1 MASTKTLL
9 KVLLFGSAGAQNCAP
24 HTVDFIMTDGIETLL
39 QIEDDI
45 TKDLAKIGVTVNR
58 RVMDKDAFNTAMVA
72 GDFHMA
78 FSETWGPPYDPH
90 SFAGSWSAPDEAYYA
105 ALKGLPA
112 PNTYDVLMGKIND
125 VLSAPEST
133 RDESWAE
140 ILNILHDAATELPL
154 SGKRIPAVINN
165 RLHGYKQGLQQF
177 DYPLHTLR
185 VGSGSTT
192 INVAPAGQ
200 GGLFAGVGRLDPHS
214 YRPNEF
220 FANNLVYEGLV
231 EYGENGVILP
241 SLAESWTIEDR
252 DDQDAGQVYTFT
264 LRQGVKF
271 HDGSDWDCSVAKLNF
286 DHVFTPPLTTGDWHG
301 WYGVPAQAESW
312 SCVSDFVF
320 EIKTKTNYYPFLQ
333 ELSFIRPM
341 RMLSPAMFVGGA
353 ASDPLTQNSCPTG
366 WVNATLGDVTATCA
380 GTLGISGTGRWA
392 YDSTEDDGT
401 VVFNLHADHWDGSP
415 ADAAQVMRL
424 VMYADNAAVKSA
436 MMDGSLDVVVGEGVL
451 DPEDIADM
459 MANHHDKVHVS
470 LTDPIMTRIMIFNT
484 AKAPT
489 DSIQLRKAMIH
500 AIDKPAIVA
509 KELHGLA
516 DPVDGLFPKTAPYCN
531 LDLTPRWDYDFE
543 KAQLLNCPSAA
554 VAQATADAEAKAAI
568 EKQEALAAAAA
579 AAEADAEKAAAD
591 AEKAAA
597 AAKADAEKAAADA
610 EKAAADAEKAAAAAK
625 ETQDETQAKLD
636 QAVADKAET
645 QAKLDEA
652 LEDLKAAEES
662 GALAGVLGL
671 TMFVAGRL

>member
-1 MASTKTLL
+1 M
-9 KVLLFGSAGAQNCAP
+9 P
-24 HTVDFIMTDGIETLL
+24 H
-39 QIEDDI
+39 
-45 TKDLAKIGVTVNR
+45 
-58 RVMDKDAFNTAMVA
+58 
-72 GDFHMA
+72 
-78 FSETWGPPYDPH
+78 
-90 SFAGSWSAPDEAYYA
+90 
-105 ALKGLPA
+105 
-112 PNTYDVLMGKIND
+112 
-125 VLSAPEST
+125 
-133 RDESWAE
+133 
-140 ILNILHDAATELPL
+140 
-154 SGKRIPAVINN
+154 
-165 RLHGYKQGLQQF
+165 
-177 DYPLHTLR
+177 R
-185 VGSGSTT
+185 VGKC
-192 INVAPAGQ
+192 
-200 GGLFAGVGRLDPHS
+200 DPW
-214 YRPNEF
+214 RRN
-220 FANNLVYEGLV
+220 
-231 EYGENGVILP
+231 
-241 SLAESWTIEDR
+241 R
-252 DDQDAGQVYTFT
+252 D
-264 LRQGVKF
+264 
-271 HDGSDWDCSVAKLNF
+271 
-286 DHVFTPPLTTGDWHG
+286 
-301 WYGVPAQAESW
+301 
-312 SCVSDFVF
+312 
-320 EIKTKTNYYPFLQ
+320 
-333 ELSFIRPM
+333 
-341 RMLSPAMFVGGA
+341 
-353 ASDPLTQNSCPTG
+353 
-366 WVNATLGDVTATCA
+366 CA

-424 VMYADNAAVKSA
+424 VMYADSAAVKSA

-470 LTDPIMTRIMIFNT
+470 LTEPIMNRIVVFNT

-554 VAQATADAEAKAAI
+554 VAQATADAEAKAAT

-579 AAEADAEKAAAD
+579 AA
-591 AEKAAA
+591 
-597 AAKADAEKAAADA
+597 KADAEKAA
-610 EKAAADAEKAAAAAK
+610 KAAKDA
-625 ETQDETQAKLD
+625 QDETQAKLD

-652 LEDLKAAEES
+652 LADLKEAEES